1 MSMHEL
7 GSTSADRLRSA
18 GLSSYENSSRP
29 TTTTERQTTTRQ
41 TETINPPGEAVNFKY
56 HLEDEELPSCFC
68 FFFFFFFFP
77 FLPSL
82 IDVAPC

>member
-41 TETINPPGEAVNFKY
+41 NETINPPGEAVNFKY
-56 HLEDEELPSCFC
+56 HHLEEEEELPSCFC
-68 FFFFFFFFP
+68 IP
-77 FLPSL
+77 FMPSL

>member
-29 TTTTERQTTTRQ
+29 TTTTERQTTTRR

-56 HLEDEELPSCFC
+56 HLEEEEELPSCF
-68 FFFFFFFFP
+68 FI
-77 FLPSL
+77 LPSL